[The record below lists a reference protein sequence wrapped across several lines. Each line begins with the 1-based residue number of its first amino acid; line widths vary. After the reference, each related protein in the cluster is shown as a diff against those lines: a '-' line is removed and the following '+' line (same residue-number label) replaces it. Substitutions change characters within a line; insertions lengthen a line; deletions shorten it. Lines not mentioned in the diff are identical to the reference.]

1 MDFQE
6 EYNKSFGNSN
16 AQMLEAFDKIREA
29 LRGKSKA
36 DIMDALSEQDSATLR
51 WICEQIALPTE
62 DYEIC
67 AAAQAIL
74 LARKESL

>member
-16 AQMLEAFDKIREA
+16 AEMLETFDKIREA
-29 LRGKSKA
+29 LRGKTQSE
-36 DIMDALSEQDSATLR
+36 IMDALSEQDSATLR
-51 WICEQIALPTE
+51 WICQQIALPTE

-74 LARKESL
+74 QTRQELL